1 VCFHASVTDNHALA
15 AEAAAIWERKAAFW
29 ADFMGPDGNGLF
41 RNLIAPAQLRL
52 LELQAGDAVLDLCC
66 GGGQFSRVMA
76 ANVAHVTGFDI
87 SPTFIA
93 RCKEEAAKAGLSNTE
108 YRVVD
113 ATDEAALRALGGPF
127 DAAAC
132 AMAIMDLPVIE
143 PLMRGTYALLR
154 PGGRFVF
161 TVMHPAFWSTRTRMV
176 EELFDEPE
184 GERIERAIKV
194 TAYLHVPVEKGT
206 GVRGE
211 PEPHFYFHRPIGWLL
226 AACFEAGFVLD
237 GIEEPTFAG
246 GGEAVKAFDWAAGYT
261 QFPPLLVCRLR
272 KLPE

>member
-1 VCFHASVTDNHALA
+1 VTDTPPLA

-41 RNLIAPAQLRL
+41 RNLIAPAQLRML
-52 LELQAGDAVLDLCC
+52 DLQPADAVLDLCC

-76 ANVAHVTGFDI
+76 AKVGHVAGCDV
-87 SPTFIA
+87 SPTFVA
-93 RCKEEAAKAGLSNTE
+93 RCREEARKAGLTNAE
-108 YRVVD
+108 YSVVD

-127 DAAAC
+127 DAAIC

-143 PLMRGTYALLR
+143 PLMRATYALLR

-176 EELFDEPE
+176 EELFDEPQ

-194 TAYLHVPVEKGT
+194 TAYLDVPPEKGT

-211 PEPHFYFHRPIGWLL
+211 PEPHFYFHRPIGALL
-226 AACFEAGFVLD
+226 TTCFEAGFVLD
-237 GIEEPTFAG
+237 GIEEPTFEGAPEQG
-246 GGEAVKAFDWAAGYT
+246 KAFDWATGYT

-272 KLPE
+272 K